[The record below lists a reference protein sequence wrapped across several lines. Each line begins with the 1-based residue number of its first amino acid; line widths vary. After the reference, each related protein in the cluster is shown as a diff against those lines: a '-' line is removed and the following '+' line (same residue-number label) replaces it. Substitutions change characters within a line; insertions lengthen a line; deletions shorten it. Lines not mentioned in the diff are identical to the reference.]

1 MAKGRNDPVGANLTA
16 VLDGQQMAHNHPL
29 IHPLPPL
36 TVFKGGPSM
45 ELGREE
51 WVRVE
56 CLAPSTAPTGT
67 SLVREMAI
75 HVFPNLRRRADPQEW
90 AYVLAR
96 LRLHAALNHM
106 DPQRQ
111 DGPWHMACWYAA
123 ERMIAEAGIGR
134 RPAELAPVP
143 SGYAREEGALAGQIA
158 EGLPAQELE
167 GLSLGAPGR
176 AFWTIQSPFEVSEAL
191 KAQRAKDLAKGVR
204 VAASQAI
211 AIAGGA
217 IAEMRAITKG
227 TSVAKAARDWAASNF
242 PLLGALASA
251 FTLVE
256 DEAVCASLRIE
267 VAAISDEAQE
277 IYVNPRVRMSEEEAR
292 FVLAHELL
300 HAGLRHVARRQGRD
314 PWYWNVACDFVINGW
329 LIEMEVGTPPEKL
342 GYLYDPELKG
352 ASAEEVYDRIVSDLR
367 WMRRLKKARTLNGA
381 KPDMMEGEHGPRWW
395 DGGGADLD
403 AFYRRALCEGLDL
416 HLNTGRGYLPAG
428 LVEDIRSLMQPP
440 IPWDVA
446 LAHWLD
452 QYFPPLERR
461 RTFARAHRRQAAT
474 PDIPRPAW
482 VAPEETR
489 QARVFGAVVDT
500 SGSMNRVDLGKAIG
514 AIASYAM
521 SREVRAVRLI
531 ECDAAAHDAGYVL
544 PEALL
549 QTVRVRGR
557 GGTVLMPGIR
567 QLEAAP
573 DFPKDGPILIVT
585 DGACDTLTIRRE
597 HAFLLAAGGRLPF
610 PTKGPVFHMA

>member
-1 MAKGRNDPVGANLTA
+1 MAKGRNDLVSANLAA

-36 TVFKGGPSM
+36 TVFTGGPSL
-45 ELGREE
+45 ELGRDE
-51 WVRVE
+51 WVRVTCIE
-56 CLAPSTAPTGT
+56 PGTASAGSSFVP
-67 SLVREMAI
+67 EMAL
-75 HVFPNLRRRADPQEW
+75 HVFPNLRRRAEPAEW

-106 DPQRQ
+106 DPLRQ
-111 DGPWHMACWYAA
+111 DGPWHMASWYAA

-134 RPAELAPVP
+134 RPADLAPVP
-143 SGYAREEGALAGQIA
+143 SGYPREEAALAAQLRD
-158 EGLPAQELE
+158 GLSTEPLE
-167 GLSLGAPGR
+167 GLSLSSPGR
-176 AFWTIQSPFEVSEAL
+176 PFWSFQTTFEITDAL
-191 KAQRAKDLAKGVR
+191 KAQRAKSLAQGVR

-217 IAEMRAITKG
+217 IGEMRAVTKG
-227 TSVAKAARDWAASNF
+227 DSVAKAARDWAISNF

-256 DEAVCASLRIE
+256 DEAVCASMRIE
-267 VAAISDEAQE
+267 IAAISDEAQE
-277 IYVNPRVRMSEEEAR
+277 IYINPRVRMSEEEAR

-342 GYLYDPELKG
+342 GYLYDPDLKG

-381 KPDMMEGEHGPRWW
+381 KPDMMEGDHGPRWW
-395 DGGGADLD
+395 VGGGADLD
-403 AFYRRALCEGLDL
+403 AFYRRALSEGLDL
-416 HLNTGRGYLPAG
+416 HLNTCRGYLPAG
-428 LVEDIRSLMQPP
+428 LVEEIRSLLQPP

-446 LAHWLD
+446 LAQWLD

-474 PDIPRPAW
+474 PDIARPAW
-482 VAPEETR
+482 VAPEEAR

-500 SGSMNRVDLGKAIG
+500 SGSMDRVDLGKAIG

-549 QTVRVRGR
+549 QSVRVRGR

-567 QLEAAP
+567 HLETSR

-610 PTKGPVFHMA
+610 QAKGPVFRMA